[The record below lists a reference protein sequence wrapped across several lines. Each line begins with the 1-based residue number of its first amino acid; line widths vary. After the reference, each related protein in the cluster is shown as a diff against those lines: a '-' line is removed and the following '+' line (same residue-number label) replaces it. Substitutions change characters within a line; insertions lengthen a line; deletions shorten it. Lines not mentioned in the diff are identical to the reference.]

1 MLSACT
7 IIAGNYLPFA
17 RVLAA
22 SFLAHHPEATF
33 TVLVIDRDESAPEPP
48 DRPNSRASERPN
60 SRGPDLPSPR
70 VTWLTLGDIG
80 LDRHEIHR
88 LAGIYD
94 VTELATAVKPVLLRH
109 LLDRGEQAVA
119 YLDPDIQVYAPL
131 DDIGSLANQHAIVLT
146 PHTMQPFP
154 KDDRQVDDYFVLAAG
169 VYNLGFVGI
178 GPSARPFLEWWWQ
191 VTRREALSDVSR
203 NMFTDQRWVDFVPS
217 FFDHWILKD
226 SGCNVAYWNLHGR
239 ELTFDGSRYLV
250 DGAPLRFFHFSGF
263 DPRKPGVLSK
273 HQGDRPRILL
283 SDRPVLAR
291 LCAEYASS
299 LEGAG
304 LSAGPAPRYGWARA
318 ANDLEL
324 TTRMRRLYRSG
335 LLAAERGGVA
345 EPPDPFDRSNPEAF
359 LTWLNAP
366 EEDGPRE
373 ISRYLHSIYRERLDL
388 QIQFPDLHGQ
398 DGSRLVAWIWQ
409 DSDLR
414 ENTPMELLPV
424 SSTPRSPMPRVE
436 APTVSPTSVAIDLS
450 PVAPLDALLKHL
462 DEMNV
467 IRTGGEEG
475 AFSGLRLWLQRIL
488 FRVLRPYAFQQQHLN
503 TQVIAGLRQ
512 AAAAMRRE
520 EQLRESAEARMR
532 DLTRELLDV
541 KRELR
546 RLKQEQGQP

>member
-22 SFLAHHPEATF
+22 SFLAHHTGASF
-33 TVLVIDRDESAPEPP
+33 TVLVIDRGTDAGDEPVSPAPG
-48 DRPNSRASERPN
+48 DQRI
-60 SRGPDLPSPR
+60 
-70 VTWLTLGDIG
+70 TWLTLGDIG
-80 LDRHEIHR
+80 LDRKEIHH

-94 VTELATAVKPVLLRH
+94 VTELATAIKPLLLQR
-109 LLDRGEQAVA
+109 LLDQGQPAVV
-119 YLDPDIQVYAPL
+119 YLDPDIQVYASL
-131 DDIGSLANQHAIVLT
+131 DDLAALTAQHGIVLT

-154 KDDRQVDDYFVLAAG
+154 KDDRHVDDYFVLAAG

-178 GPSARPFLEWWWQ
+178 GPSARPFLQWWWQ

-203 NMFTDQRWVDFVPS
+203 QMFTDQRWVDFVPS
-217 FFDHWILKD
+217 FFDHYLLKD
-226 SGCNVAYWNLHGR
+226 PGCNVAYWNLHGR

-250 DGAPLRFFHFSGF
+250 NGAPLRFFHFSGF

-273 HQGDRPRILL
+273 HQGDRPRIVL

-291 LCAEYASS
+291 LCAEYAVK
-299 LEGAG
+299 LE
-304 LSAGPAPRYGWARA
+304 SAGMGPTPPRRYGWARA

-335 LLAAERGGVA
+335 LLAAERGTAA
-345 EPPDPFDRSNPEAF
+345 EPPDPFDRADAEAF
-359 LTWLNAP
+359 LAWLNTP
-366 EEDGPRE
+366 EDDGPRDV
-373 ISRYLHSIYRERLDL
+373 SRYLHSIYRERLDL
-388 QIQFPDLHGQ
+388 QIQFPDLHGR
-398 DGSRLVAWIWQ
+398 DASRLVEWIWQ

-424 SSTPRSPMPRVE
+424 SSTPSTPRPSNAIVPSPSPQ
-436 APTVSPTSVAIDLS
+436 APSSVSLDLS

-467 IRTGGEEG
+467 LRTGGEEG
-475 AFSGLRLWLQRIL
+475 AFSGLRLRAQRML
-488 FRVLRPYAFQQQHLN
+488 FRILRPYIFQQQHLN
-503 TQVIAGLRQ
+503 TQVISGLRQ
-512 AAAAMRRE
+512 AAVALRRE
-520 EQLRESAEARMR
+520 EQLREALEGRMR
-532 DLTRELLDV
+532 ELTRELLDV

-546 RLKQEQGQP
+546 RLKQEQGQS